1 MSPTVIDFLCRGLT
15 GRGGWGLLRVATQR
29 ILFAATLYLHRS
41 PAHRGVDSRAQRAD
55 IKRHGRGT
63 AQDWIQRYLTLP
75 VEHRARLSALR
86 EARSHPAAGRRHQR
100 RQRCHEAQASGS
112 AALPAHAARLKDYPP
127 GTA

>member
-15 GRGGWGLLRVATQR
+15 GRGGWELLAVLRVATQR
-29 ILFAATLYLHRS
+29 IIFAATLYLHRS
-41 PAHRGVDSRAQRAD
+41 PA
-55 IKRHGRGT
+55 
-63 AQDWIQRYLTLP
+63 QDWIERHLTLP
-75 VEHRARLSALR
+75 VEHRARLSALL
-86 EARSHPAAGRRHQR
+86 EARSHPAAERRHQR